1 MAKTALENAQEL
13 LESLEGSFERKRERE
28 RRGEAAIGWAVV
40 AVSEQLERIATQLE
54 ALDKKFSKHKHKM
67 E

>member
-13 LESLEGSFERKRERE
+13 LESLEGSVERKRERE
-28 RRGEAAIGWAVV
+28 RRGEVAIGWAVV

-54 ALDKKFSKHKHKM
+54 TLEKKFSKHKHKM